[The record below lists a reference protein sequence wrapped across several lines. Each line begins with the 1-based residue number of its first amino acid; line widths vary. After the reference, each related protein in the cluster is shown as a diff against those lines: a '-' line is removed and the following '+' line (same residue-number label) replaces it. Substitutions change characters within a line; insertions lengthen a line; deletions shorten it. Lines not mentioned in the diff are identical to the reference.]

1 MPEVDRL
8 NVKIEAD
15 ASSLKKETNES
26 IAALDRLQ
34 KKFDEVSASLTKAFS
49 TNAKPDAIAALTD
62 LRNELMRLMNDLKS
76 GTIGPNDIAIQRALG
91 NLDTAP
97 IENVKEEVKEVDT
110 SLKEVQTTQKQVNM
124 GWDTSGLKNL
134 SKMVKKIAASIVG
147 ITSVFGLIRKSI
159 STYLSQNDALKQK
172 LDGIYYAI
180 GSLFAPILE

>member
-15 ASSLKKETNES
+15 ASSLKKETKDS
-26 IAALDRLQ
+26 IKVLEELQ
-34 KKFDEVSASLTKAFS
+34 AKFNEVSRTLSEAFSKNGSPDYISSLTE
-49 TNAKPDAIAALTD
+49 T
-62 LRNELMRLMNDLKS
+62 RNELKRLMDDLKA

-91 NLDTAP
+91 HLDTAP
-97 IENVKEEVKEVDT
+97 IENVKEEVKEVDN

-159 STYLSQNDALKQK
+159 SNYLSQNDALKQK